1 MLTCMGTTFPLRF
14 SNPSTRAHLR
24 LLAEQ
29 LDMSM
34 NRLAEDMIERELAAI
49 SLGLESEIE
58 ETLRRLRSLS
68 AQDIERSVEAWAA
81 AEGQRDPIVARMAA
95 PVDDEFGVARA
106 FGAER

>member
-1 MLTCMGTTFPLRF
+1 MGTTFPLRF
-14 SNPSTRAHLR
+14 SNPSTREHLR

-29 LDMSM
+29 LNMSM

-49 SLGLESEIE
+49 SLGIESELE
-58 ETLRRLRSLS
+58 ETLRRLR

-95 PVDDEFGVARA
+95 PVEDEFGVARA
-106 FGAER
+106 FGAGR